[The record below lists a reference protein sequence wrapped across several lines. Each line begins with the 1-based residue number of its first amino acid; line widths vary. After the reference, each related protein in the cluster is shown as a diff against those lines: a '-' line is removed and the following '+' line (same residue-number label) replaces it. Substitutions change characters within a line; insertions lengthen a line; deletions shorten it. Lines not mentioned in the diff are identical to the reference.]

1 MRCWASGTIVG
12 RIMSRITSR
21 AKKSYTLSPET
32 VAFLEAVKDR
42 RGADSVSA
50 VLEEILQA
58 ARREYERA
66 SVERAVSDYY
76 SGLSRKESKEQA
88 EWGEF
93 AFTQLWSEDQ
103 R

>member
-1 MRCWASGTIVG
+1 MASRV
-12 RIMSRITSR
+12 
-21 AKKSYTLSPET
+21 KKSYTLSPET
-32 VAFLEAVKDR
+32 VAFLETVRKR
-42 RGADSVSA
+42 RGVDSVSA
-50 VLEEILQA
+50 VIEEILQV

-76 SGLSRKESKEQA
+76 SGLSRKESREQA

-93 AFTQLWSEDQ
+93 ALTQLWREDQ